1 MATLEAVPEKQSRRS
16 GIVEFRQLSRTGTVR
31 TLTLGESAGDHQP
44 SPEVA
49 LDDWIVVARWRASG
63 SPALQSSPGVN
74 TVWQLAYREMQ
85 SRCAIPYQPRFR
97 FSLTGA
103 LPSPP
108 GSWRSKGAGL
118 PPDQR
123 PFSQEAGSSRHAC
136 CLHPRVSHGTA
147 RAFFPTRQGRQ
158 MTIMSPGGAS
168 STRRALANSALCAQV
183 CDGSPSRR
191 CRAISLQQIEL
202 FAVDEDR
209 SARPPRLGVRSPIL
223 EGTEYLGRQVW

>member
-49 LDDWIVVARWRASG
+49 LDDWIMVARWRASG

-103 LPSPP
+103 LPSP
-108 GSWRSKGAGL
+108 R
-118 PPDQR
+118 
-123 PFSQEAGSSRHAC
+123 
-136 CLHPRVSHGTA
+136 A
-147 RAFFPTRQGRQ
+147 RGVL
-158 MTIMSPGGAS
+158 
-168 STRRALANSALCAQV
+168 RALVFPRISVLFHRKRARHVMRAACTGFARNREGLFRDASREANDNHVAWW
-183 CDGSPSRR
+183 D
-191 CRAISLQQIEL
+191 
-202 FAVDEDR
+202 AVN
-209 SARPPRLGVRSPIL
+209 SSNAG
-223 EGTEYLGRQVW
+223 

>member
-1 MATLEAVPEKQSRRS
+1 MTGSWCQVARVRVSSAAEFPRGKHGVATC
-16 GIVEFRQLSRTGTVR
+16 LSRNAEPLRYPVPATPPFFPHG
-31 TLTLGESAGDHQP
+31 SI
-44 SPEVA
+44 A
-49 LDDWIVVARWRASG
+49 L
-63 SPALQSSPGVN
+63 
-74 TVWQLAYREMQ
+74 
-85 SRCAIPYQPRFR
+85 
-97 FSLTGA
+97 
-103 LPSPP
+103 PP

-147 RAFFPTRQGRQ
+147 RAFFATRQGRQ